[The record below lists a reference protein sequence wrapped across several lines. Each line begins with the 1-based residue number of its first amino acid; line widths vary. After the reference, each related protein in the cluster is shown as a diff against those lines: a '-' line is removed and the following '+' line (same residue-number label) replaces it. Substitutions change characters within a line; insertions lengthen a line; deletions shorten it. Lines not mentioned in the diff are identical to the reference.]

1 MIDLLEL
8 QIPFKDEYVMRTSRD
23 KEHGGG
29 SIDFMQI
36 AKLSGIRLSARDVE
50 FEIKGD
56 LSVQGLAH
64 PFESLPTHFASLG
77 MKIYQGTHLIFPR
90 VNLKASPAKLLQG
103 HNVF

>member
-1 MIDLLEL
+1 
-8 QIPFKDEYVMRTSRD
+8 MRTSRD
-23 KEHGGG
+23 REHRGG
-29 SIDFMQI
+29 SIDFIQI

-103 HNVF
+103 HNVFGSWLGISINTVRH